1 MSEVVLTLPDELAE
15 EAREMGIF
23 KPVIITAMVKE
34 AVRRRKVNR
43 LFETMDR
50 LAALPDIDKP
60 TEEEIAEE
68 IAAYRREKR
77 EKNTPDA
84 SHR

>member
-1 MSEVVLTLPDELAE
+1 MSEVVLTLPDDLAT
-15 EAREMGIF
+15 EARELGIF
-23 KPVIITAMVKE
+23 KPVIINSLIKE

-50 LAALPDIDKP
+50 LAVLPDRI

-68 IAAYRREKR
+68 IAAARRERREK
-77 EKNTPDA
+77 E
-84 SHR
+84 SS

>member
-1 MSEVVLTLPDELAE
+1 MSEVVLTLPDDLAE

-34 AVRRRKVNR
+34 AVRRRRVNR
-43 LFETMDR
+43 LFDTMDR
-50 LAALPDIDKP
+50 LAALPDEDKP

-77 EKNTPDA
+77 ERNA
-84 SHR
+84 LNESHR